1 MGGSCIAYKDDCHYD
16 KPPSL
21 AYVRSLEEEIQ
32 ELKTQLRQAKT
43 QAWLSRV
50 GGDGGGE
57 SIDQIGADTVQ
68 ANPQDEKKAVGTSP
82 VSETAG
88 SQSSSTFAYRNRQ
101 VKWEADISIDDSGSV
116 AFHNSTSPIYQPPS
130 TQSNRSPLPPSHPQ
144 AAGNPQED
152 QRVRRDLI
160 LNANHQRQ
168 IEPFAIANGAAK
180 ANVPKEISQEMLKY
194 HWCWQHPLFL
204 IVYRPAFTRGM
215 AMVDLNTPEAQDP
228 PYFSETLL
236 KVRIALAYRTFRER
250 LLTCL

>member
-1 MGGSCIAYKDDCHYD
+1 MVGRCIAYKDDCHYD

-43 QAWLSRV
+43 QVWLSKV
-50 GGDGGGE
+50 GSDGSVA
-57 SIDQIGADTVQ
+57 SIHQPHTNTWQ
-68 ANPQDEKKAVGTSP
+68 ASAQDEKKAVVGASP

-88 SQSSSTFAYRNRQ
+88 SQNSSNFAYRNRQ
-101 VKWEADISIDDSGSV
+101 VKWEADISIDDSGSI

-130 TQSNRSPLPPSHPQ
+130 TQSNRSPIPPSHPQ
-144 AAGNPQED
+144 VTGNPQED

-180 ANVPKEISQEMLKY
+180 ANVPKEISQEILKY

-236 KVRIALAYRTFRER
+236 KVGTCPRIE
-250 LLTCL
+250 CLQSDF